1 MLVLDSAIYVANAG
15 GINDTGTG
23 YFLGF
28 GTANSPD
35 DGVATSPAISV
46 TAGKTYTLT
55 FDYGSFGDP
64 SSVQSLE
71 VEVNGAPLTTVTT
84 PGSTND
90 LATVLSPYSF
100 SFVAPTSSITLSFL
114 DTSAVT
120 GGVDGLLDNVAVST
134 TVPESYATAYD
145 KSGTEFAKA
154 TDMPDGSGDLTL
166 SADGAT
172 VWSAANALSA
182 TREADP
188 FEFTAHSNESI
199 IANGVNSETFGYGS
213 GFGQSAIT
221 GFQASGGSNDV
232 LQFSASMFDGLNT
245 NNSAAQNWSDLLS
258 SGAAAQTGSDVTIT
272 DKAHDVLTLVG
283 VTTTTLTA
291 NASSAFQFL

>member
-1 MLVLDSAIYVANAG
+1 MRS
-15 GINDTGTG
+15 G

-46 TAGKTYTLT
+46 TAGKTYALT
-55 FDYGSFGDP
+55 FLYGSFSSDP
-64 SSVQSLE
+64 SLVQSLE

-84 PGSTND
+84 SGSTND

-120 GGVDGLLDNVAVST
+120 NGVDGLLDNVAVST
-134 TVPESYATAYD
+134 TNASYATAYD

-154 TDMPDGSGDLTL
+154 ADMPDGSGDLTL
-166 SADGAT
+166 SADGVT
-172 VWSAANALSA
+172 VWSAANALRA

-199 IANGVNSETFGYGS
+199 IANGVNSETFAYGS
-213 GFGQSAIT
+213 GFGRSAIT
-221 GFQASGGSNDV
+221 GFQASGGLNDV
-232 LQFSASMFDGLNT
+232 LQFSASMFDGLSNG
-245 NNSAAQNWSDLLS
+245 NSAAQNWTDLLS
-258 SGAAAQTGSDVTIT
+258 SGAAAQSGANVTIT
-272 DKAHDVLTLVG
+272 D
-283 VTTTTLTA
+283 
-291 NASSAFQFL
+291 